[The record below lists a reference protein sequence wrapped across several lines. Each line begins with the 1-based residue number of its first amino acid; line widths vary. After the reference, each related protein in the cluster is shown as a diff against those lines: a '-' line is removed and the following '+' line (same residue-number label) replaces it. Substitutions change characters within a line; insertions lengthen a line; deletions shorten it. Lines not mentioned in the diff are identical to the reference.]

1 MADYYNNIIHKV
13 DAKGKLLAIKDMTND
28 EWDVTDNNKYIIEFV
43 EYGKNNHATK
53 KVKFF
58 IDADKLTAYLGQI
71 TSGNYSRS
79 VGWQNVFA
87 GSKSAISK
95 RKVNGDMQ
103 TMVNGVESRT
113 LSIGLNKSGYF
124 VFKVDVKPGKIGAN
138 GQIKP
143 NGDSVDNM
151 YFSLDK
157 TQAIVLSKTVET
169 YTTAK
174 KTLGISNY
182 LKNKRKRIKNSRN

>member
-13 DAKGKLLAIKDMTND
+13 DAKGKLLAIKDMTNE

-43 EYGKNNHATK
+43 EYGNNNHATK

-58 IDADKLTAYLGQI
+58 IDADMLTAFLGQI
-71 TSGNYSRS
+71 TSGNYSKS
-79 VGWQNVFA
+79 VGWQNIFA

-95 RKVNGDMQ
+95 RKVNGNMQ
-103 TMVNGVESRT
+103 TMVDGIESRT
-113 LSIGLNKSGYF
+113 LSIGVNKSGYF
-124 VFKVDVKPGKIGAN
+124 VFKVDVKPGRVGGN

-143 NGDSVDNM
+143 AGDSVDNM

-157 TQAIVLSKTVET
+157 TQAVVLAKAVET

-182 LKNKRKRIKNSRN
+182 LKTKKERIANSK